1 MEKEERK
8 KQSSLGSGHWVIK
21 IFFKFPRAGITFFG
35 GGFGSGL
42 SDVFH
47 HCVGRTRAVN
57 FRRLIISFFPFTY
70 RSSWPRGRM
79 TKGSD

>member
-35 GGFGSGL
+35 GVSGPVYL
-42 SDVFH
+42 MYSITASV
-47 HCVGRTRAVN
+47 VRA
-57 FRRLIISFFPFTY
+57 P
-70 RSSWPRGRM
+70 
-79 TKGSD
+79 